1 VAFAVPSIV
10 ATLAFGAWSDRVGRK
25 VVISLPAI
33 GLSANAGCVVLVWYL
48 HLPIPVLFAGQIIS
62 GILGGYGS
70 FNMAVFAYMSDITAS
85 ASRTTRI
92 GIVESMIYLGGMFG
106 NIIGGLWIKQGNF
119 GPAFSCISAA
129 GLAVLIYVIAII
141 CEPRDQSLGY
151 KYKKCQT
158 FFSCRNMV
166 KAARLFMQSKHL
178 YWPLILA
185 ISVFFCASINFAGM
199 LDVVVLYVYDWP
211 LCWSSDRLGY
221 FMALKLGTNGV
232 STLVLLPLMK
242 SRGLSDFSVIYLGL
256 TFGAGSLV
264 LMGLASHTWMMYLVP
279 VIGAVRGSVVP
290 TLRSLMSKMVNED
303 DHGALFALVACIEVV
318 CNLLAT
324 VIFNSMYPATR
335 YLVTP
340 HGFCFFFMAGML
352 IIALVITV

>member
-264 LMGLASHTWMMYLVP
+264 LMGLASHTWMMYLGEIILFP
-279 VIGAVRGSVVP
+279 PYS
-290 TLRSLMSKMVNED
+290 LRSMPYKM
-303 DHGALFALVACIEVV
+303 GSGILLTMLLFSPCHW
-318 CNLLAT
+318 CCQRQCSS
-324 VIFNSMYPATR
+324 NS
-335 YLVTP
+335 
-340 HGFCFFFMAGML
+340 
-352 IIALVITV
+352 